1 MDKLAKARRR
11 VAMMEKVIEAANLL
25 YEAQSLAAT
34 ETRSEREFLGLA
46 ADASSNLLKEFE

>member
-34 ETRSEREFLGLA
+34 ETRSKHEFLGLA